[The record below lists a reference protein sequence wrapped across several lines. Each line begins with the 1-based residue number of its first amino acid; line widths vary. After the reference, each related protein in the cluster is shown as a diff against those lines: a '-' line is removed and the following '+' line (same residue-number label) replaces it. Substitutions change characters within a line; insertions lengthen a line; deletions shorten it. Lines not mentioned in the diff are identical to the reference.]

1 MNQRVVTGLL
11 TAGCIA
17 LAGAGYMT
25 YKNQDRTAPEIKVD
39 QSKKIAYTE
48 GEDYGK
54 LLEGVTAQ
62 DDKDGDLTS
71 EVFVEKVVPVSKKKA
86 VVYYGVTDKA
96 KNVGTASREVT
107 YQETEGSDAAEETAQ
122 DTASEE
128 VSEDTTQKTKKK
140 SKKAKA
146 KKTAEDKKAEETT
159 QDAAAAEQQSAES
172 VIPVANPWGFSQKP
186 KKRNNVSGYTLQS
199 FDKKKNIKEVY
210 YIKKYINRIK
220 SDLSFMVDMHTTTN
234 DSYLD
239 FYGVIHKN
247 CPNVRTLFRVN
258 SWLCDQY
265 AKEGRNVDD
274 QYFGYRT
281 SSCTL
286 NYYCYKVLGI
296 PSSTLELSD
305 YHWDSKKNTSKV
317 ITMGV
322 TMWLNYIIQQVNDEY
337 KNMGNDIPSDKYKKV
352 KG

>member
-62 DDKDGDLTS
+62 DEKDGDLTS

-107 YQETEGSDAAEETAQ
+107 YQAAESNDAAEATAQ

-128 VSEDTTQKTKKK
+128 TSEDTTQKTKQK
-140 SKKAKA
+140 SKNAKA
-146 KKTAEDKKAEETT
+146 KTTTKDKKAEETA
-159 QDAAAAEQQSAES
+159 QDAAAADEQSADQQSAALQPNGTRPAMKLAEEAKTIARGTS
-172 VIPVANPWGFSQKP
+172 F
-186 KKRNNVSGYTLQS
+186 NVLNEVTDAVDDKDDRDTLFRGLHIDGNYNVNQAGTYTLQ
-199 FDKKKNIKEVY
+199 Y
-210 YIKKYINRIK
+210 YVQD
-220 SDLSFMVDMHTTTN
+220 SD
-234 DSYLD
+234 
-239 FYGVIHKN
+239 G
-247 CPNVRTLFRVN
+247 
-258 SWLCDQY
+258 
-265 AKEGRNVDD
+265 
-274 QYFGYRT
+274 
-281 SSCTL
+281 
-286 NYYCYKVLGI
+286 
-296 PSSTLELSD
+296 
-305 YHWDSKKNTSKV
+305 NTSDP
-317 ITMGV
+317 ITFTLTV
-322 TMWLNYIIQQVNDEY
+322 Q
-337 KNMGNDIPSDKYKKV
+337 
-352 KG
+352 

>member
-71 EVFVEKVVPVSKKKA
+71 EVFVEKVVPVGKKKA

-107 YQETEGSDAAEETAQ
+107 YQAAEGSNAAEETTEN
-122 DTASEE
+122 TASED

-140 SKKAKA
+140 SKKAKTE
-146 KKTAEDKKAEETT
+146 KTAEDKKAEETT
-159 QDAAAAEQQSAES
+159 QDAAAAEQPNTDQQSATLQPNGTRPAMKLAEEAKTIARGTS
-172 VIPVANPWGFSQKP
+172 FNALNEVTDAVDDKDDRDTLFRGLHIDGNY
-186 KKRNNVSGYTLQS
+186 NVNQAGTYTLQ
-199 FDKKKNIKEVY
+199 Y
-210 YIKKYINRIK
+210 YVQD
-220 SDLSFMVDMHTTTN
+220 SDGNASDPITF
-234 DSYLD
+234 
-239 FYGVIHKN
+239 
-247 CPNVRTLFRVN
+247 TLTV
-258 SWLCDQY
+258 Q
-265 AKEGRNVDD
+265 
-274 QYFGYRT
+274 
-281 SSCTL
+281 
-286 NYYCYKVLGI
+286 
-296 PSSTLELSD
+296 
-305 YHWDSKKNTSKV
+305 
-317 ITMGV
+317 
-322 TMWLNYIIQQVNDEY
+322 
-337 KNMGNDIPSDKYKKV
+337 
-352 KG
+352 

>member
-1 MNQRVVTGLL
+1 MNQRMVTGLL

-62 DDKDGDLTS
+62 DDKDGELTS

-107 YQETEGSDAAEETAQ
+107 YQAAEDSDAAEETAQ

-140 SKKAKA
+140 TKKAKT
-146 KKTAEDKKAEETT
+146 KKTAEDKKTEETA
-159 QDAAAAEQQSAES
+159 QDAAAADQQSGTPQPNGTRPAMKLAEEAKTIARGTS
-172 VIPVANPWGFSQKP
+172 FNALNEVTDAVDDKDDRDTLFRGLHIDGNY
-186 KKRNNVSGYTLQS
+186 NVNQAGTYTLQ
-199 FDKKKNIKEVY
+199 Y
-210 YIKKYINRIK
+210 YVQD
-220 SDLSFMVDMHTTTN
+220 SD
-234 DSYLD
+234 
-239 FYGVIHKN
+239 G
-247 CPNVRTLFRVN
+247 
-258 SWLCDQY
+258 
-265 AKEGRNVDD
+265 
-274 QYFGYRT
+274 
-281 SSCTL
+281 
-286 NYYCYKVLGI
+286 
-296 PSSTLELSD
+296 
-305 YHWDSKKNTSKV
+305 NTSDP
-317 ITMGV
+317 ITFTLTV
-322 TMWLNYIIQQVNDEY
+322 Q
-337 KNMGNDIPSDKYKKV
+337 
-352 KG
+352 

>member
-25 YKNQDRTAPEIKVD
+25 YKNQDRIAPEIKVD

-62 DDKDGDLTS
+62 DNKDGDLTS

-107 YQETEGSDAAEETAQ
+107 YQAAEGSDVAEEIAQ

-140 SKKAKA
+140 SKKAKT
-146 KKTAEDKKAEETT
+146 KKTAEEKKAEETA
-159 QDAAAAEQQSAES
+159 QDATAADQQDATAADQQSADQQSEALQPNGTRPAMKLAEEAKTIARGTS
-172 VIPVANPWGFSQKP
+172 FNALNEVTDAVDDKDDRDTLFRGLHIDGNY
-186 KKRNNVSGYTLQS
+186 NVNQAGTYTLQ
-199 FDKKKNIKEVY
+199 Y
-210 YIKKYINRIK
+210 YVQD
-220 SDLSFMVDMHTTTN
+220 SD
-234 DSYLD
+234 
-239 FYGVIHKN
+239 G
-247 CPNVRTLFRVN
+247 
-258 SWLCDQY
+258 
-265 AKEGRNVDD
+265 
-274 QYFGYRT
+274 
-281 SSCTL
+281 
-286 NYYCYKVLGI
+286 
-296 PSSTLELSD
+296 
-305 YHWDSKKNTSKV
+305 NTSDP
-317 ITMGV
+317 ITFTLTV
-322 TMWLNYIIQQVNDEY
+322 Q
-337 KNMGNDIPSDKYKKV
+337 
-352 KG
+352 

>member
-48 GEDYGK
+48 GEDYEK

-107 YQETEGSDAAEETAQ
+107 YQAAEGSNAAEETTEN
-122 DTASEE
+122 TA
-128 VSEDTTQKTKKK
+128 SEDTTQKTKKK
-140 SKKAKA
+140 PKKAKT

-159 QDAAAAEQQSAES
+159 QDAAAAEQPNTDWQSATLQPNGTRPAMKLAEEAKTIARGTS
-172 VIPVANPWGFSQKP
+172 FNALNEVTDAVDDKDDRDTLFRGLHIDGNY
-186 KKRNNVSGYTLQS
+186 NVNQAGTYTLQ
-199 FDKKKNIKEVY
+199 Y
-210 YIKKYINRIK
+210 YVQD
-220 SDLSFMVDMHTTTN
+220 SD
-234 DSYLD
+234 
-239 FYGVIHKN
+239 G
-247 CPNVRTLFRVN
+247 
-258 SWLCDQY
+258 
-265 AKEGRNVDD
+265 
-274 QYFGYRT
+274 
-281 SSCTL
+281 
-286 NYYCYKVLGI
+286 
-296 PSSTLELSD
+296 
-305 YHWDSKKNTSKV
+305 NTSDP
-317 ITMGV
+317 ITFTLTV
-322 TMWLNYIIQQVNDEY
+322 Q
-337 KNMGNDIPSDKYKKV
+337 
-352 KG
+352 

>member
-107 YQETEGSDAAEETAQ
+107 YQEAEGSDAAEETAQ
-122 DTASEE
+122 D
-128 VSEDTTQKTKKK
+128 
-140 SKKAKA
+140 
-146 KKTAEDKKAEETT
+146 
-159 QDAAAAEQQSAES
+159 AAAADEQSADQQSAALQPNGTRPAMKLAEEAKTIARGTS
-172 VIPVANPWGFSQKP
+172 FNALNEVTDAVDDKDDRDTLFRGLHIDGNY
-186 KKRNNVSGYTLQS
+186 NVNQAGTYTLQ
-199 FDKKKNIKEVY
+199 Y
-210 YIKKYINRIK
+210 YVQD
-220 SDLSFMVDMHTTTN
+220 SD
-234 DSYLD
+234 
-239 FYGVIHKN
+239 G
-247 CPNVRTLFRVN
+247 
-258 SWLCDQY
+258 
-265 AKEGRNVDD
+265 
-274 QYFGYRT
+274 
-281 SSCTL
+281 
-286 NYYCYKVLGI
+286 
-296 PSSTLELSD
+296 
-305 YHWDSKKNTSKV
+305 NTSDP
-317 ITMGV
+317 ITFTLTV
-322 TMWLNYIIQQVNDEY
+322 Q
-337 KNMGNDIPSDKYKKV
+337 
-352 KG
+352 